1 MTLLILY
8 FLIALITSFICSIM
22 EATLLSITPSYVFAK
37 INEKKKYAKS
47 LKKFKEKI
55 DLPLSAI
62 LTFNTFANTIGA
74 VGVGAQAQLI
84 WGNEYISIISAVLT
98 ISILIFAEIIPKT
111 LGATY
116 WKTLAPVTSTVINIM
131 IYSPLYPIIIL
142 AKLVT
147 FVLKK
152 NKNQN
157 ILSRSE
163 FQAITEIGIKEGI
176 FKKEETKIL
185 TNLMLFN
192 KVDVKNIMTPRTVV
206 FAADENLTIQSFYES
221 TDKLRFSRIPIYNGD
236 IDKISG
242 FILKDDLMHDVINKN
257 FNKKLK
263 SISREIKIISD
274 NMPIVRLFYKF
285 IEKKEHIAMVVGEY
299 GEMVG
304 IVTMEDIIETIL
316 GTEIVDELDYA
327 TDMQEQAKKNWEKRA
342 KKLGL
347 IE

>member
-1 MTLLILY
+1 
-8 FLIALITSFICSIM
+8 M
-22 EATLLSITPSYVFAK
+22 EATLLSITPTYIFSK
-37 INEKKKYAKS
+37 INEKKSYAKS
-47 LKKFKEKI
+47 LQKFKEKI

-84 WGNEYISIISAVLT
+84 WGNEYVTIISAILT
-98 ISILIFAEIIPKT
+98 VSILIISEIIPKT

-116 WKTLAPVTSTVINIM
+116 WKTLAPMTSTVLKIM

-152 NKNQN
+152 NKDQN

-163 FQAITEIGIKEGI
+163 FQAIAEIGIKEGI

-185 TNLMLFN
+185 KNLMLFN
-192 KVDVKNIMTPRTVV
+192 KIDVKNIMTPRTVV
-206 FAADENLTIQSFYES
+206 FGADENSTIKDFYENVE
-221 TDKLRFSRIPIYNGD
+221 KLRFSRIPIYKDN
-236 IDKISG
+236 IDNINS
-242 FILKDDLMHDVINKN
+242 FILKDDLMHDIINKD

-263 SISREIKIISD
+263 SISREIKIIND

-285 IEKKEHIAMVVGEY
+285 IEEKEHIAMVVGEY

-304 IVTMEDIIETIL
+304 IVTMEDIIETLL
-316 GTEIVDELDYA
+316 GTEIIDELDYA
-327 TDMQEQAKKNWEKRA
+327 ADMQVQAKKNWEKRA